1 MVGVAVIG
9 LGVYG
14 EVHART
20 YASIPGVELVG
31 VCDVREARA
40 EALSSELGCK
50 AFVDYAALLA
60 EPGVDAVSVA
70 LPDHL
75 HAEVAI
81 AVLNAGK
88 HALVEKPLAIEP
100 VQCLEMIRAAE
111 TNGVRLMTDFAQR
124 WSPPIQHAK
133 SAIAA
138 GRLGDIQLIYYRVHD
153 TIFVPTKMLSWG
165 GNSTVAWFLASHCL
179 DNLLW
184 IFDARSA
191 YAGGPGD
198 TISRIRTLKRA
209 RVLAE
214 LGYPTADFYLTTLE
228 WASGMVTTIENCWI
242 LPESGPTLFDMKM
255 EFIGSSGSLLVDGS
269 HNRMVELQSD
279 KAEYLDTT
287 AYLDIFGVPS
297 GFATESIKHFV
308 AALAAGTTPR
318 VDGID
323 GLAVTR
329 LIQAME
335 TSAATNMPVDI
346 DWNPF
351 DTDMACG

>member
-14 EVHART
+14 EIHART
-20 YASIPGVELVG
+20 YASTPGVELVG
-31 VCDVREARA
+31 VCDVRDARA
-40 EALSSELGCK
+40 NALATELGCR
-50 AFVDYAALLA
+50 AFVDYASLLA

-100 VQCLEMIRAAE
+100 SQCLAMIRAADA
-111 TNGVRLMTDFAQR
+111 NGVRLMTDFAQR

-133 SAIAA
+133 RAID
-138 GRLGDIQLIYYRVHD
+138 GCRLGTIQLIYYRAHD
-153 TIFVPTKMLSWG
+153 SIFVPTKMLSWG
-165 GNSTVAWFLASHCL
+165 AKSTVAWFLASHCL

-184 IFDARSA
+184 LFDARSA
-191 YAGGPGD
+191 YSGGPGD
-198 TISRIRTLKRA
+198 TISRLRTLKRS
-209 RVLAE
+209 RVLAD
-214 LGYPTADFYLTTLE
+214 LGYPTADFYITTLE

-242 LPESGPTLFDMKM
+242 LPESGPTVYDMKM
-255 EFIGSSGSLLVDGS
+255 EFIGSSGNLLVDGS
-269 HNRMVELQSD
+269 HNRTVEIQSD
-279 KAEYLDTT
+279 KAEYLDTM
-287 AYLDIFGVPS
+287 AYLDVFGAPW

-308 AALAAGTTPR
+308 SAIDSGSAPR
-318 VDGID
+318 IDGVD

-335 TSAATNMPVDI
+335 ASAAGDAPVEI
-346 DWNPF
+346 HWNPY
-351 DTDMACG
+351 DTTTAPD

>member
-14 EVHART
+14 EIHART
-20 YASIPGVELVG
+20 YASTPGVELVG
-31 VCDVREARA
+31 VCDVRGARA
-40 EALSSELGCK
+40 NALASELGCK
-50 AFVDYAALLA
+50 AFVDFTSLLA

-100 VQCLEMIRAAE
+100 AQCVAMIRAADA
-111 TNGVRLMTDFAQR
+111 NGVRLMTDFAQR

-133 SAIAA
+133 RAIAE
-138 GRLGDIQLIYYRVHD
+138 GRLGDIQLTYYRAHD

-165 GNSTVAWFLASHCL
+165 ANSTVAWFLASHCL

-184 IFDARSA
+184 IFNSRSA

-198 TISRIRTLKRA
+198 KISRLRTLKRS
-209 RVLAE
+209 RVLAD

-242 LPESGPTLFDMKM
+242 LPESGPTVYDMKM
-255 EFIGSSGSLLVDGS
+255 EFIGSTGNLLVDGS
-269 HNRMVELQSD
+269 HNRTVELQTN
-279 KAEYLDTT
+279 KAEYLDTM
-287 AYLDIFGVPS
+287 AYLDIFGVPW

-308 AALAAGTTPR
+308 AAIDSGSIPR
-318 VDGID
+318 VDGVD

-335 TSAATNMPVDI
+335 TSAATDMTVEI
-346 DWNPF
+346 DWNPY
-351 DTDMACG
+351 DTNLALD